1 MKGRNNIL
9 KFNAAYFRL
18 ASFIFTIE
26 TLIALY
32 VHDTIIRPYIGDVLV
47 VILIYCFIKSFLE
60 VKVFPTALFVLL
72 FAFTIEYLQYLNIV
86 EKLGLQNSK
95 IARIIIGTSFSWMDI
110 LTYIVG
116 IFVVIVIE
124 KLVRKEE
131 LQ

>member
-1 MKGRNNIL
+1 MVRNNI

-32 VHDTIIRPYIGDVLV
+32 VNDNFVRPYIGDVLV

-60 VKVFPTALFVLL
+60 VKVLSTALFVLL
-72 FAFTIEYLQYLNIV
+72 FAFTIEYLQYLNII

-95 IARIIIGTSFSWMDI
+95 IARTVIGTSFSWVDI

-116 IFVVIVIE
+116 ILIVIAVE
-124 KLVRKEE
+124 YFLRKEKS
-131 LQ
+131 